1 MVAAGRFLSAS
12 QSKVSNMAETGS
24 INTEQLLAVYRAALS
39 VAHEW
44 ELEPVLQRIADQSR
58 AMVNARYAAIG
69 VTHDNL
75 RIRLFVTSGIDE
87 PTRARIGPLP
97 QGKGLLGAI
106 IHEREPLRISEMRDD
121 PRSIGFPP
129 NHPPMTSL
137 LGVPVSLGDRVL
149 GNLYLCDRKDGQP
162 FSSDDQVIV
171 ETLAANAAAAIDR
184 AEIMQRLA
192 DARANADRRWDHMRT
207 LLEQLPVGV
216 YVPGAHHEEVQFI
229 NSEAMRLFGVAGNNI
244 VQMSMISLSNE
255 SGMAIPASESPEA
268 RVARGERIDGLALWA
283 GDRNSARHPIMV
295 SAIQLERELDGTQ
308 ETVVVMQDMT
318 RMRAADQLKS
328 DFLSLV
334 SHELNTP
341 ITTIIGAAHLLQSG
355 ASSLTDVDRHEL
367 LGDLVAESDRLA
379 KMLSNLITVTAVY
392 AGTIGAQTEPV
403 LVDHLVE
410 RAVQAAKR
418 RGRERLFWTDLPH
431 SLPPIEADPGLLEHV
446 LANILDNSIKYG
458 SPTGQVRVRAEP
470 TETSVVLSIDDDG
483 PGIDPEKLN
492 QIFERFYRADQ
503 DSPSH
508 GLGLGLYLCRFLME
522 AQGGRIWATSDG
534 PGTGVTF
541 SLELPIARGWSDE
554 ASERNES

>member
-1 MVAAGRFLSAS
+1 MRGALGAPHLKAI
-12 QSKVSNMAETGS
+12 KMAETGS
-24 INTEQLLAVYRAALS
+24 INSEQLLAVYRAALS

-58 AMVNARYAAIG
+58 EMVNTRYAAIG
-69 VTHDNL
+69 VTHDDL
-75 RIRLFVTSGIDE
+75 RIRLFVTSGIDDA
-87 PTRARIGPLP
+87 TRDRIGPLP
-97 QGKGLLGAI
+97 EGKGLLGAI
-106 IHEREPLRISEMRDD
+106 IHGRKPLRIPSMSND

-149 GNLYLCDRKDGQP
+149 GNLYLCDRIDGEP
-162 FSSDDQVIV
+162 FSSEDQLVV

-184 AEIMQRLA
+184 AEMMQKLA
-192 DARANADRRWDHMRT
+192 DAHAVADLRWDHMRT

-216 YVPGAHHEEVQFI
+216 YVPGVKPGEVQFI
-229 NSEAMRLFGVAGNNI
+229 NSEAKRLFGVAGNNTRSNET
-244 VQMSMISLSNE
+244 VYLTNE
-255 SGMAIPASESPEA
+255 SGVQVSESESPQT
-268 RVARGERIDGLALWA
+268 RVERGERVQALALWA
-283 GDRNSARHPIMV
+283 GRPESVRHPVLV
-295 SAIQLERELDGTQ
+295 SAIQLEHEPAGET

-392 AGTIGAQTEPV
+392 AGTIEAQTEPV
-403 LVDHLVE
+403 LVDHVVN
-410 RAVQAAKR
+410 RAVEAAKR
-418 RGRERLFWTDLPH
+418 RGRERLFWLE
-431 SLPPIEADPGLLEHV
+431 LPPGLPPVEADPGLLDHV
-446 LANILDNSIKYG
+446 LANIFDNSIKYG
-458 SPTGQVRVRAEP
+458 TANGHVRVRAEAMES
-470 TETSVVLSIDDDG
+470 TVVLSIDDDG
-483 PGIDPEKLN
+483 PGIDPEKLT
-492 QIFERFYRADQ
+492 QIFERFYRADHEA
-503 DSPSH
+503 PSH

-522 AQGGRIWATSDG
+522 AQGGRIWAESAG
-534 PGTGVTF
+534 PGTGMTI
-541 SLELPIARGWSDE
+541 SLELPTASGWSDDIN
-554 ASERNES
+554 ERTPS